1 MGVTLLCLKHA
12 FPATLMVSIHS
23 TVADFAGWMS
33 SPAMSKTG
41 RCLDTS
47 S

>member
-23 TVADFAGWMS
+23 TDFAGWMS